1 MELSRMAAVKTS
13 ADLVALISRY
23 AELEKA
29 GKEWRGLCPFH
40 QDKKTKSLYVNPE
53 KGLWHCFGCG
63 ASGDAITFL
72 QRIKNISF
80 KEALAQLEE
89 ETGLRPD
96 RRGGL
101 TVEAL
106 ARAKGLQPQDLIGC
120 EDTLYRG
127 RPAVKIVYPNE
138 RGKPTNCVRYRLSL
152 DGEDR
157 FRWGRQGKERI
168 PYGLHWLAVAR
179 ETGELLLVEGETDA
193 ATAWVHGI
201 PALGI
206 PGATMAKVI
215 APEHLE
221 GIKVVYAVEEPDQG
235 GKAFLTALSK
245 HLTSISWEGELRRIR
260 LTWRGERVKDL
271 NALHLVAGP
280 EFEAAFKE
288 TWKHAETITVTD
300 PLAGGFTLPE
310 LMAMELSEPKWAIP
324 GLIPE
329 GLSILAGKPKR
340 GKSWFCLGLGI
351 AVASGGYAL
360 GKIKVEPG
368 RVLYLALEDRPKR
381 LKARGESILRG
392 EPAPDKLHLFNRW
405 PRLAD
410 GGLDLLVKWI
420 KRYPDTRLIMIDTL
434 ARIRSPTSGNSSIYE
449 LDYAALEGL
458 QNIANAEGLAIIVV
472 HHLRKQ
478 DSDDPLDLISG
489 SFGLAASADTLL
501 ILRRGHRQADAELHI
516 AARDV
521 EEQNLALKWDPLTTQ
536 WVLLGDAEEVKR
548 SQQRNEIL
556 ALLAEAGEPLTPKQV
571 ADLLGKNYNTTKRLL
586 QKMKADGEL
595 KVNDRGLYYP
605 VASIISIT
613 DVPPVTPVTPVT
625 RVTPNAGTGHAGVTA
640 PLRSVTPSLLGSDA
654 DSGDL
659 GSRGLRGSRGKRR
672 WG

>member
-1 MELSRMAAVKTS
+1 MELNQTATIKNKVE
-13 ADLVALISRY
+13 LLALIGRY
-23 AELEKA
+23 VELEQA

-40 QDKKTKSLYVNPE
+40 PDQKTKSFYVNPE

-72 QRIKNISF
+72 QKIENLSF
-80 KEALAQLEE
+80 KETLTQLEE
-89 ETGLRPD
+89 EIGATPD

-101 TVEAL
+101 TVKAL
-106 ARAKGLQPQDLIGC
+106 ALAKGLQPQDLIGC
-120 EDTLYRG
+120 QDTLYHG

-138 RGKPTNCVRYRLSL
+138 HGKPTNCVRYRLSL

-157 FRWGRQGKERI
+157 FRWARESKERI
-168 PYGLHWLAVAR
+168 PYGLHWLAIAR
-179 ETGELLLVEGETDA
+179 ETSELLLVEGETDA
-193 ATAWVHGI
+193 ATAWVHDI

-235 GKAFLTALSK
+235 GEAFLAALSK
-245 HLTSISWEGELRRIR
+245 RLTSISWEGELRRMR
-260 LTWRGERVKDL
+260 LTWQGERVKDL

-280 EFEAAFKE
+280 EFEAAFE
-288 TWKHAETITVTD
+288 EATKHAETVTVTD
-300 PLAGGFTLPE
+300 PLAGGYTLSE
-310 LMAMELSEPKWAIP
+310 LMKTKLPEPKWAIP
-324 GLIPE
+324 HLIPE

-340 GKSWFCLGLGI
+340 GKSWLCLGLGI

-368 RVLYLALEDRPKR
+368 RALYLALEDRPKR
-381 LKARGESILRG
+381 LKTRAETILQG
-392 EPAPDKLHLFNRW
+392 KPAPDRLHFFNSW

-434 ARIRSPTSGNSSIYE
+434 ARIRSPTSGNSNIYE

-458 QNIANAEGLAIIVV
+458 QNLANAEGIAIIVV

-478 DSDDPLDLISG
+478 ASEDPLDLVSG

-501 ILRRGHRQADAELHI
+501 ILRRGHRRADAELYI

-556 ALLAEAGEPLTPKQV
+556 ALLAEAGEPLTPKQI
-571 ADLLGKNYNTTKRLL
+571 ADLLGKNHNTTKRLL

-595 KVNDRGLYYP
+595 KVNDKGGYY
-605 VASIISIT
+605 VVSIT
-613 DVPPVTPVTPVT
+613 DVHPVT
-625 RVTPNAGTGHAGVTA
+625 RVNRVNSVNRVIPNSRPVHGGFTS
-640 PLRSVTPSLLGSDA
+640 PSRSVNLSLLSLDA
-654 DSGDL
+654 SSGDL
-659 GSRGLRGSRGKRR
+659 GSRSSRSSRR
-672 WG
+672 